1 VRRARLLGSRDSAAC
16 SLGGKLIVQAIWY
29 GSTRTPFTWDFF
41 HELVTKAAYDGVLD
55 CRVLLSRH
63 DAAVVVTIFAGWPAR
78 RRRDHPWDEAAGFR
92 PGDDVIGARRAE
104 DRPAPPNPVWLPFLG
119 VLLRRRGGS
128 PRHRTAWLRRRLP
141 DAARRSRAV
150 LARTPSRRQRAAAL
164 LARGPGSRG
173 CSETGGSCL
182 QMRVV
187 PPYIEEALRNIEE
200 ALRKL
205 DGASYAE
212 RRRRR
217 RGVADSGV
225 ASGLASG
232 SSNRLAR

>member
-104 DRPAPPNPVWLPFLG
+104 DRSAPPTPCGCRFSVSFSG
-119 VLLRRRGGS
+119 GEEDLLAIGRRGFAAACRMRRGGAERCS
-128 PRHRTAWLRRRLP
+128 PAPRAGVSAPRRCWRAGRAP
-141 DAARRSRAV
+141 VGAQRPAGRASR
-150 LARTPSRRQRAAAL
+150 
-164 LARGPGSRG
+164 
-173 CSETGGSCL
+173 CGSCL
-182 QMRVV
+182 HMSCLH
-187 PPYIEEALRNIEE
+187 I
-200 ALRKL
+200 
-205 DGASYAE
+205 
-212 RRRRR
+212 
-217 RGVADSGV
+217 
-225 ASGLASG
+225 
-232 SSNRLAR
+232 